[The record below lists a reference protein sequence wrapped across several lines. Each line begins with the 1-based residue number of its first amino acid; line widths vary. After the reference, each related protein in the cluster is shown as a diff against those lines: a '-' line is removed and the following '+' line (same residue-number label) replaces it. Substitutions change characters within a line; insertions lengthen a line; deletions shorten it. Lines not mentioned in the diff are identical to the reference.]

1 MINDRER
8 ISDGFTTLQGG
19 MDSGKSPALLKPT
32 ECSYSENVSFRGGF
46 AKTRPAFK
54 KLTITGDVGDNTSTP
69 VTKGFL
75 NQKFQGS
82 HWFTTDQDEGYI
94 IAVAGGMIYKI
105 EPPLVEGASWV
116 CTDITNGI
124 TLRSRPE
131 RVWMVQAKEN
141 SLKNYLII
149 QDGVSVPVIYDP
161 IGGVRRSDTD
171 NNEVPMGSGPMAY
184 GHGRLWVA
192 QGSNF
197 VAGDIA
203 NGATGVL
210 KFTENEY
217 IIGGGAFRVP
227 LGSGDVTAMKFTH
240 APNTSIGQGELVVFT
255 QNGAVSIT
263 VPADRYDWFATA
275 DPAQRVVLINN
286 GSMSQFST
294 DLANGDILFRAKD
307 GIRSL
312 ISAIRDFSQYGNTPI
327 SREVNRVLSLDDPK
341 FFKYTSGVLF
351 DNRYLLT
358 TNTRQDQDKG
368 VGFKGLVVLDF
379 DLISGMG
386 ESSKPAYD
394 GYWQLDVTR
403 TLSGASTKVNIEW
416 MQLVTGMVDSVEHCI
431 CFGRQQSTRV
441 GTTDHDTGDTEMW
454 SLQRG
459 DSKQIADEDGT
470 TENSITSEVETA
482 SYNFGVPG
490 GAKKLETADLWVDN
504 VTGGVVSFS
513 SYFHPDQYPAWISWQ
528 DWSINAAYKD
538 CHNDSTNTA
547 CLDVNTYLPQYRPRM
562 SIGEPPAGVVD
573 SVGSTYNYGFEF
585 AARIK
590 WTGRA
595 RLKMLRLNARN
606 VPEVP
611 YADVDAIDST
621 EKTETAICEDGQ
633 LKIPEI

>member
-1 MINDRER
+1 MINDRDR

-19 MDSGKSPALLKPT
+19 MDSGKSPALLRPF
-32 ECSYSENVSFRGGF
+32 ECSYAENVSFRGGF
-46 AKTRPAFK
+46 AKTRPSFK
-54 KLTITGDVGDNTSTP
+54 KLTLSGDGASAFVAA
-69 VTKGFL
+69 
-75 NQKFQGS
+75 KFQGA
-82 HWFTTDQDEGYI
+82 HWFTTDEDEGYI
-94 IAVAGGMIYKI
+94 VAVAGGNIYKI
-105 EPPLVEGASWV
+105 APPLVEGQSWV
-116 CTDITNGI
+116 VTDETNGAA
-124 TLRSRPE
+124 LRSAPD

-149 QDGVSVPVIYDP
+149 QDGISVPTIYDP
-161 IGGVRRSDTD
+161 IGGIRRSDID
-171 NNEVPMGSGPMAY
+171 SNEVPIGSGPMAY

-197 VAGDIA
+197 TAGDIA

-217 IIGGGAFRVP
+217 IVGGGSFRVP

-240 APNTSIGQGELVVFT
+240 APNTSLGQGELVVFT

-312 ISAIRDFSQYGNTPI
+312 IVAIRDFSQYGNTPI
-327 SREVNRVLSLDDPK
+327 SREVNRILDDDDPAY
-341 FFKYTSGVLF
+341 FKYTSGVLF

-358 TNTRQDQDKG
+358 TNTSQDVTKG
-368 VGFKGLVVLDF
+368 IGFKGLVVLDF

-386 ESSKPAYD
+386 ENAQPAYD
-394 GYWQLDVTR
+394 GYWQLDATR
-403 TLSGASTKVNIEW
+403 TVSGESTKVNIEW
-416 MQLVTGMVDSVEHCI
+416 MQLVTGMVNSVEHCI
-431 CFGRQQSTRV
+431 CFGRQGQITVGSTNV
-441 GTTDHDTGDTEMW
+441 ATGDTEVW

-459 DSKQIADEDGT
+459 GSPQIFDEDGSI
-470 TENSITSEVETA
+470 ENKVVSEVETA
-482 SYNFGVPG
+482 SYDFNVQG
-490 GAKKLETADLWVDN
+490 GAKRLETADLWVDG

-513 SYFHPDQYPAWISWQ
+513 TYFHPDQYPAWISWQ
-528 DWSINAAYKD
+528 DWDINAAYKD
-538 CHNDSTNTA
+538 CHNDSSNTE

-562 SIGEPPAGVVD
+562 SIGEPPDGVVD
-573 SVGSTYNYGFEF
+573 IVGVTYNYGFEF

-595 RLKMLRLNARN
+595 RLKMFRLNARN

-621 EKTETAICEDGQ
+621 EKTLTATCEDGK
-633 LKIPEI
+633 LKIPEV